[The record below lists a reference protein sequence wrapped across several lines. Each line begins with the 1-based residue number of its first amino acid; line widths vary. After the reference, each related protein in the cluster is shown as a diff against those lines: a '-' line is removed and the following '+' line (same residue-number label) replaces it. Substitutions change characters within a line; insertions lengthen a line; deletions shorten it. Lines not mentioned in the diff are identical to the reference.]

1 MNAQGWIIML
11 VSVGFTTGL
20 LAWCLYKV
28 LSEPGETEHLHSQA
42 DIDPHDQ
49 G

>member
-1 MNAQGWIIML
+1 MTPQGWIIMIL
-11 VSVGFTTGL
+11 SVGFSCTL
-20 LAWCLYKV
+20 LGWCLYKIFT
-28 LSEPGETEHLHSQA
+28 EPNETDHIHSQA